1 MEAQRQPAWQ
11 QVQLAEGVIKEAE
24 VKVAVGRLE
33 EQATEENGM
42 PGDPLP
48 EEAAARETE
57 WLGLKRA
64 PAKEV
69 GRPAS
74 Q

>member
-1 MEAQRQPAWQ
+1 MVPQRQPAWQ
-11 QVQLAEGVIKEAE
+11 QVLLAEGVIKEAE
-24 VKVAVGRLE
+24 VKVPVGRLE

-42 PGDPLP
+42 PGDPLQ

-64 PAKEV
+64 PAKEAE
-69 GRPAS
+69 RLAS